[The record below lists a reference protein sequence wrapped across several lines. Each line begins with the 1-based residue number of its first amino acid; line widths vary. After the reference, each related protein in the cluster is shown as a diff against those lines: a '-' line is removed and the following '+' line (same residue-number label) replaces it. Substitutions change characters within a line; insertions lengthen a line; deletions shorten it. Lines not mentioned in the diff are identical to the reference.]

1 MKKNR
6 IEKVHVLCSYCKK
19 KLLDSCIK
27 GDNENLYCSS
37 MCEIEYSRNISR
49 FDCKEEPTIKGN
61 HNTDG
66 SKTSYYD
73 IDVSDVDTI
82 DINWLADK
90 LNLSFF
96 QGNVLKSLYGIA
108 NPIDRHSGTSSL
120 RDAKKMVFY
129 SQLIL
134 DKETKRNG

>member
-1 MKKNR
+1 MSKNKFK
-6 IEKVHVLCSYCKK
+6 KVHVLCSYCRGR
-19 KLLDSCIK
+19 LHENFIEGDK
-27 GDNENLYCSS
+27 GNLYCCTD
-37 MCEIEYSRNISR
+37 CEEKSIVE
-49 FDCKEEPTIKGN
+49 GN
-61 HNTDG
+61 HNVDG

-90 LNLSFF
+90 LNLTFY

-108 NPIDRHSGTSSL
+108 NTKDRHTGTSSL
-120 RDAKKMVFY
+120 RDAKKMLFY

-134 DKETKRNG
+134 DKENKKNG